1 MFSNAQDSPLQQRT
15 QNGNCA
21 KVEEPRHLQGYRLIH
36 VPIRGK
42 EKVSTSE
49 AWVQEGSS
57 SQLYTDM
64 KTGWSHAHNS
74 LQGSLGSIVYA
85 CAQEEGG

>member
-1 MFSNAQDSPLQQRT
+1 M
-15 QNGNCA
+15 
-21 KVEEPRHLQGYRLIH
+21 
-36 VPIRGK
+36 PIRGK

-74 LQGSLGSIVYA
+74 LQGSLRSIVYA
-85 CAQEEGG
+85 CAQEEGGKQFGGQLPSPLQACSSIQETWPVMAGGHFQ